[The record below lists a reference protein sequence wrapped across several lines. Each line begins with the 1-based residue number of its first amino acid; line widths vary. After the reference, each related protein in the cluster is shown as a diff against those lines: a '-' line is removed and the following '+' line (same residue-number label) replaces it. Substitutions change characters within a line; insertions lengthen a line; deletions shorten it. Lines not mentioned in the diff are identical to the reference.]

1 MKTLRDIQSE
11 SDKREIPLKR
21 VGIKNIQYPLKVR
34 RKDGGSVDTIATF
47 NLTVNLPHHFRG
59 THMSRFIEVLEE
71 FSEMLSWND
80 LKAFAMKLRDKLNA
94 EASHIE
100 ILFPYLVRKKAPV
113 SGKESYMNYDAH
125 IEAVLERDTFAIYT
139 GVKVPVHTLCPCSK
153 AISKYGAH
161 NQRAFVDI
169 TVKTTKLI
177 WLEEIIETAEKSA
190 SHGLYALLKRVD
202 EKHLTEYAYDHPKF
216 VEDVAR
222 DAALLLKEDDR
233 IEWFKVE
240 VESMESIHNHQA
252 YACVVWE
259 RGNGFW
265 EA

>member
-11 SDKREIPLKR
+11 FDERNIPLRR
-21 VGIKNIQYPLKVR
+21 VGIRDIKYPLKVM
-34 RKDGGSVDTIATF
+34 RKDGGTVDTIATF
-47 NLTVNLPHHFRG
+47 NLYVNLPHHFRG
-59 THMSRFIEVLEE
+59 THMSRFVEALEE
-71 FSEMLSWND
+71 FNEMLSWED
-80 LKAFAMKLRDKLNA
+80 LKSFAMKLKDKLSA

-100 ILFPYLVRKKAPV
+100 IFFPFLIRKKAPA
-113 SGKESYMNYDAH
+113 SGKPSYMNYDAH
-125 IEAVLERDTFAIYT
+125 IEAILRGKDFSILT

-169 TVKTTKLI
+169 TVKSTKI
-177 WLEEIIETAEKSA
+177 VWLEELIEIAEKGA
-190 SHGLYALLKRVD
+190 SHGLYALLKRID
-202 EKHLTEYAYDHPKF
+202 EKHLTEHAYDNPKF

-222 DAALLLKEDDR
+222 DVATILINDER
-233 IEWFKVE
+233 IKWFSVE

-252 YACVVWE
+252 YASVIWE

-265 EA
+265 TA